1 MHIELLTS
9 ILIGCTSDAP
19 RASVVRI
26 GGTLATIM
34 PTGRTRGAPQATRHH
49 AAHGARMRPDS
60 GESGVNTDT
69 TTQIRPD
76 SGESGVNTITKTQK
90 RPDSGESGVNTVT
103 TTQKRPDS
111 GESGVRTTTI
121 TRTRES
127 TYRLG
132 RVRRLGRVLSTQSQQ
147 RVLSTQSQQHGFRGV
162 PVRLWRV
169 LLGPL
174 LP

>member
-49 AAHGARMRPDS
+49 ATHGARMRPDS

-76 SGESGVNTITKTQK
+76 SGESGVNTITK
-90 RPDSGESGVNTVT
+90 
-103 TTQKRPDS
+103 TQKRPDS

>member
-90 RPDSGESGVNTVT
+90 RPDSGESGV
-103 TTQKRPDS
+103 
-111 GESGVRTTTI
+111 RTTTI

>member
-90 RPDSGESGVNTVT
+90 RPDSGESGV
-103 TTQKRPDS
+103 
-111 GESGVRTTTI
+111 RTTTI

-132 RVRRLGRVLSTQSQQ
+132 RVRRLGRVLSTQSQK

>member
-34 PTGRTRGAPQATRHH
+34 PTGRTRGAPQATRHR
-49 AAHGARMRPDS
+49 AAHGARM
-60 GESGVNTDT
+60 
-69 TTQIRPD
+69 RPD

-103 TTQKRPDS
+103 ATQKRPDS

-132 RVRRLGRVLSTQSQQ
+132 RVRRLGRVFSTQSQK